1 MLNGQSVLLGYLSEY
16 FAQLGTTIDMSE
28 RANSTDCYSTTQ
40 SVSISTRDAYL
51 FAMGMPIKLPD
62 LCACMADY
70 TV

>member
-16 FAQLGTTIDMSE
+16 FAQLGTVDMSE

-40 SVSISTRDAYL
+40 SGSISTRDAYL

-62 LCACMADY
+62 Y
-70 TV
+70 VHG